1 MIATIE
7 LTDVQLSAC
16 IGEHSADE
24 ILPEI
29 HILDLVLTVNPDLA
43 CTAIDKMSDVFD
55 YDPVLDQIYR
65 LTKGK
70 RYETQEYLISLI
82 ARSCAHFR
90 EVIKVDVSIK
100 KMSKGAVKGK
110 LGVRLVLDEGGL
122 KRLRAVPN

>member
-7 LTDVQLSAC
+7 LTDLQLSAC
-16 IGEHSADE
+16 IGEHSAAE

-29 HILDLVLTVNPDLA
+29 HILDLVLTVNPDLV
-43 CTAIDKMSDVFD
+43 CTDIDKMSDVFD
-55 YDPVLDQIYR
+55 YDPVLDQIYI

-82 ARSCAHFR
+82 ARSCAHFK

-100 KMSKGAVKGK
+100 KMSKGAVNGK
-110 LGVRLVLDEGGL
+110 LGVRLVLDEEGL
-122 KRLRAVPN
+122 KRLRDVPD